1 MVRRDVPHGACVM
14 DDSGLLRQ
22 FFQTAISAAQPSIVI
37 QRHLPPPPRGRLVI
51 VGYGKASAAMA
62 SAAESAYSSHADVEG
77 LVIVPYGHRVHCE
90 RVEIV
95 EAAHPV
101 PDRAGLEATSRLL
114 ELVRPLSEEDLV
126 LALVS
131 GGGSALLVQPLPG
144 ISLDQKRS
152 VTQALLASGA
162 PISEMNLVR
171 THLSTTKGGG
181 VAAAAYPAP
190 VVALI
195 ISDVPGDDPAMI
207 ASGPTVPPRG
217 TSQDALDV
225 LERRGIELPADVHQ
239 AIMNCSGRELVSAER
254 LQRATNVVIAAP
266 QLSLEAAAKQAAE
279 HGLTPLILGDAI
291 EGESREVGRVLAA
304 VAKQVALHDQP
315 VRRPSVLLSGG
326 ETTVTLTG
334 SGQGGPNTE
343 LLLAMAIALD
353 GHSGITALACDTDG
367 IDGAAQVAGAVITP
381 YTLER
386 ATRMG
391 LDPPQFLTENNAHA
405 FFEALGDQVITGP
418 TLTNVNDF
426 RAVLIR

>member
-1 MVRRDVPHGACVM
+1 M
-14 DDSGLLRQ
+14 DDRDLLRQ
-22 FFQTAISAAQPSIVI
+22 LFDTAVSAAQPGGVI
-37 QRHLPPPPRGRLVI
+37 QEHLPPPPRGRLVI

-62 SAAESAYSSHADVEG
+62 SAAEAVYASHADVEG
-77 LVIVPYGHRVHCE
+77 LVIVPYGHRVPCE

-101 PDRAGLEATSRLL
+101 PDQAGLEATARLL
-114 ELVRPLSEEDLV
+114 ELVRPLGEDDLV

-152 VTQALLASGA
+152 VTKDLLASGA

-171 THLSTTKGGG
+171 THLSTAKGGG

-207 ASGPTVPPRG
+207 ASGPTVAPRG
-217 TSQDALDV
+217 TAQDALEI
-225 LERRGIELPADVHQ
+225 LHRRGIELSTDVHE
-239 AIMNCSGRELVSAER
+239 ALVDGSGRELVTAKR
-254 LQRATNVVIAAP
+254 LQRTTNVIIAAP
-266 QLSLEAAAKQAAE
+266 QLSLEAAAKQAVA

-304 VAKQVALHDQP
+304 IAKQVALHDQP
-315 VRRPSVLLSGG
+315 VQRPSVLLSGG

-334 SGQGGPNTE
+334 SGRGGPNTE

-353 GHSGITALACDTDG
+353 GHSDITALACDTDG
-367 IDGAAQVAGAVITP
+367 VDGAAQVAGAIITP
-381 YTLER
+381 DTLAR
-386 ATRMG
+386 AMRMG
-391 LDPPQFLTENNAHA
+391 LVPRQSLTSNDAHS
-405 FFEALGDQVITGP
+405 FFEALGDQVVTGP

>member
-1 MVRRDVPHGACVM
+1 M
-14 DDSGLLRQ
+14 DDTDSLHQL
-22 FFQTAISAAQPSIVI
+22 FDTAVSAAMPSDVV
-37 QRHLPPPPRGRLVI
+37 QKHLPAPPRGRVVI

-62 SAAESAYSSHADVEG
+62 SAAESAYADVEG

-90 RVEIV
+90 RVEVV

-101 PDRAGLEATSRLL
+101 PDGAGFEATARLL
-114 ELVRPLSEEDLV
+114 ELVRPLREEDLV

-144 ISLDQKRS
+144 VSLDQKRS

-171 THLSTTKGGG
+171 THLSRSKGGG
-181 VAAAAYPAP
+181 VAAAAYPAS

-207 ASGPTVPPRG
+207 ASGPTVAPRG

-225 LERRGIELPADVHQ
+225 LDRRGIELTADVRQ
-239 AIMNCSGRELVSAER
+239 AIAKGSGRETVSAER
-254 LQRATNVVIAAP
+254 LQRTTNIVIAAP
-266 QLSLEAAAKQAAE
+266 QLSLDAAANRAVAL
-279 HGLTPLILGDAI
+279 GLNPLILGDAL

-304 VAKQVALHDQP
+304 IARQVALHDQP

-353 GHSGITALACDTDG
+353 GRSGITALACDTDG
-367 IDGAAQVAGAVITP
+367 VDGAAQVAGAVITP
-381 YTLER
+381 ETLAR
-386 ATRMG
+386 ANQLG
-391 LDPPQFLTENNAHA
+391 LEPRQFLMSHNAHP

>member
-1 MVRRDVPHGACVM
+1 M
-14 DDSGLLRQ
+14 
-22 FFQTAISAAQPSIVI
+22 
-37 QRHLPPPPRGRLVI
+37 
-51 VGYGKASAAMA
+51 
-62 SAAESAYSSHADVEG
+62 
-77 LVIVPYGHRVHCE
+77 
-90 RVEIV
+90 
-95 EAAHPV
+95 
-101 PDRAGLEATSRLL
+101 
-114 ELVRPLSEEDLV
+114 

-152 VTQALLASGA
+152 VTTALLASGA

-171 THLSTTKGGG
+171 THLSTAKGGG

-207 ASGPTVPPRG
+207 ASGPTVTPRG
-217 TSQDALDV
+217 TPRDALEV
-225 LERRGIELPADVHQ
+225 LDRRGVDLPDEVHRALADGF
-239 AIMNCSGRELVSAER
+239 GRELVDTEH
-254 LQRATNVVIAAP
+254 LQRTSNVVVAAP
-266 QLSLEAAAKQAAE
+266 QLSLEAAARRAEE

-291 EGESREVGRVLAA
+291 EGESREVGRVLAGIA
-304 VAKQVALHDQP
+304 RQVALHDQP
-315 VRRPSVLLSGG
+315 VRRPGVLLSGG

-353 GHSGITALACDTDG
+353 GHPGITALACDTDG
-367 IDGAAQVAGAVITP
+367 IDGAAEVAGAVITP
-381 YTLER
+381 DTLPR
-386 ATRMG
+386 ARQRG
-391 LDPPQFLTENNAHA
+391 LEPREFLASHNAHP
-405 FFEALGDQVITGP
+405 FFEGLGDQVVTGP